1 MQNTNSDRH
10 VLQAT
15 DYPDLLE
22 LLQTALDGLEN
33 VQKGLNTYLE
43 RKRIFFARFYFL
55 SNEEMLEILSET
67 KDPKLVQPHLRKCFE
82 GVCIDQPTNRFIVIF

>member
-1 MQNTNSDRH
+1 MQNTQSDRR

-22 LLQTALDGLEN
+22 LLQQALDDLES

-43 RKRIFFARFYFL
+43 RKRIFFPRFFFL

-67 KDPKLVQPHLRKCFE
+67 KDPKRVQPHLRKCFE
-82 GVCIDQPTNRFIVIF
+82 GVCEPEHLHALYFIY